1 MTYEIWKYSVQA
13 QKQTRFPA
21 NENTHE
27 LDYGIFL
34 NLFNVP
40 NDPSAAYDVFTH
52 THTKETDWQWVSM
65 GKMALSLFHI
75 FVIFCHLVL
84 CPLCAEWHNN
94 KENKIDSIN

>member
-1 MTYEIWKYSVQA
+1 MLRLSHTSALFHTCTCLGILKYFICIYENSSLKGMTYEIWKYSVQA

-52 THTKETDWQWVSM
+52 THTKETD
-65 GKMALSLFHI
+65 
-75 FVIFCHLVL
+75 
-84 CPLCAEWHNN
+84 
-94 KENKIDSIN
+94 